1 MIDWKY
7 NARERLKDYAAQQNA
22 VRNLPMELEV
32 LRSKA
37 ESIRVTDYDRDM
49 VRSGESTRED
59 ALLSNL
65 AHRVE
70 LERQLARAAALVE
83 LVDSALATLCEE
95 DRWIL
100 DTMYIHPTRG
110 KMDRM
115 MTRLDLLDQTSVYR
129 RVAKALARFTVAYYG
144 STEG

>member
-37 ESIRVTDYDRDM
+37 ESIRVADYDRDV
-49 VRSGESTRED
+49 VRPGESTRED

-65 AHRVE
+65 SQRVE

-83 LVDSALATLCEE
+83 LVDSALATLREE

-115 MTRLDLLDQTSVYR
+115 MERLDLLDQTSVYR
-129 RVAKALARFTVAYYG
+129 RVAKALARFTIAYYG
-144 STEG
+144 SAEG